1 MKRHQKPPTR
11 HANDVTRYALREDD
25 GRILS
30 HEEKHE
36 LIRAHAATRHKR
48 PRGYGLGYYVAVAAS
63 CLVVATGWMM
73 TLDRGLWEP
82 VREPDPLM
90 QEFTKNAEQL
100 KTDLDETNRKLEEA
114 RKQFQAAT
122 QTATSTK

>member
-1 MKRHQKPPTR
+1 MR
-11 HANDVTRYALREDD
+11 HASSDAGQAHHVVD
-25 GRILS
+25 RILS

-82 VREPDPLM
+82 VRGPDPLM

-100 KTDLDETNRKLEEA
+100 KADLDETNRKLEEA

-122 QTATSTK
+122 ASSTK